1 MCPPGGI
8 TLPCK
13 AGCAESKGN
22 RVLNTTATS
31 PDDPWHED
39 LPVCRVYSHSPR
51 FRQLLESYVGDV
63 VKFTASPETAPREA
77 LLVDCTETADI
88 LRTARAMFPRQ
99 PIIAVV
105 ADSDTGRIIETL
117 TRGPDGV
124 IAMTDPPRA
133 WRECLHV
140 VLGGGRW
147 VGGPGLDVSLEQ
159 KYAYHDIATHDL
171 HTGEVTVRT
180 QLFMR
185 DRLADKPGDKSGD

>member
-1 MCPPGGI
+1 
-8 TLPCK
+8 
-13 AGCAESKGN
+13 
-22 RVLNTTATS
+22 
-31 PDDPWHED
+31 
-39 LPVCRVYSHSPR
+39 
-51 FRQLLESYVGDV
+51 
-63 VKFTASPETAPREA
+63 
-77 LLVDCTETADI
+77 
-88 LRTARAMFPRQ
+88 MFPRQ
-99 PIIAVV
+99 PIVAVV

-159 KYAYHDIATHDL
+159 KYAHHDIATHDL
-171 HTGEVTVRT
+171 HSGDVTMRT

-185 DRLADKPGDKSGD
+185 DRLADKSGD

>member
-1 MCPPGGI
+1 MPALGRI
-8 TLPCK
+8 TVLRK
-13 AGCAESKGN
+13 ADCAESKGN
-22 RVLNTTATS
+22 RVLNNTATS
-31 PDDPWHED
+31 PADPWRED

-51 FRQLLESYVGDV
+51 FRQLLESYVGGV
-63 VKFTASPETAPREA
+63 VKFTASPESGPREA
-77 LLVDCTETADI
+77 LLVDCTESADI

-99 PIIAVV
+99 PIVAVV

-159 KYAYHDIATHDL
+159 KYAHHDIATHDL
-171 HTGEVTVRT
+171 HSGDVTMRT

-185 DRLADKPGDKSGD
+185 DRLADKSGD